1 MASVMAIIGLPIAI
15 VPYLY
20 SINHPNPFATIDA
33 FCKIRTYLLQSIAM
47 ICRWCLVAACLDRCA
62 LTSTN
67 ARLREFAKVRIAYRV
82 IALLTII
89 WLILPVHVFVF
100 FDVRGG
106 GCNALYSIG
115 AALYHSIFS
124 IVFGS
129 VLPVS
134 IMIICAV
141 LIRRNLVL
149 KRQRRLQLTTNQQNN
164 NEDVQRR
171 RDQQVFVMLI
181 LQALVFVVTQT
192 PWMLFFFYTAATIY
206 VSNKS
211 IDRIVIEQFIGF
223 TVELIVYLFFVLS
236 FYLYTL
242 ASHTFRQE
250 LMKLLHCRIRRR
262 WVNAVN
268 RINPS
273 ATNEPVRMNTGL
285 TQTRGYSWS
294 KTINKQEALVEII
307 N

>member
-1 MASVMAIIGLPIAI
+1 M
-15 VPYLY
+15 Y
-20 SINHPNPFATIDA
+20 
-33 FCKIRTYLLQSIAM
+33 
-47 ICRWCLVAACLDRCA
+47 RWCLVAACFDRYA

-67 ARLREFAKVRIAYRV
+67 VHLRDFAKFRIAYRV
-82 IALLTII
+82 IAVIIII
-89 WLILPVHVFVF
+89 WLILPIHVPIF
-100 FDVRGG
+100 FNIKDGKCFPVD
-106 GCNALYSIG
+106 SI
-115 AALYHSIFS
+115 AVAIYHSIYT
-124 IVFGS
+124 IITGS

-134 IMIICAV
+134 IMIVCAV
-141 LIRRNLVL
+141 LTRHNLVL
-149 KRQRRLQLTTNQQNN
+149 KRQTRRQLSINQQNN
-164 NEDVQRR
+164 NEYVQRK
-171 RDQQVFVMLI
+171 RDQQVVAMLLI
-181 LQALVFVVTQT
+181 QALVFVVTQT

-211 IDRIVIEQFIGF
+211 VDRIVIEQFIGF
-223 TVELIVYLFFVLS
+223 TVELIVYLFFVFS

-250 LMKLLHCRIRRR
+250 LMKLLRCRIRRR
-262 WVNAVN
+262 WANDVN

-294 KTINKQEALVEII
+294 KTINKQEDLVEII